1 MSFVRVLGA
10 LLVAVVAVLVPSS
23 AHAYPPAPEAIT
35 IAVTNPAPGEPFQI
49 FVDSAEGP
57 TVTVTITSQTPGI
70 PDNDIE
76 IAGSQSMTKE
86 TTGDDVSFT
95 ATLYAEGR
103 YDVVATDAEGDR
115 VGETIVVVGDGVPGE
130 TGDDVTEAGVGLP
143 DTGSDVTTL
152 VAAGAGALLLLAG
165 VAALVVTRRRDPQ
178 AG

>member
-23 AHAYPPAPEAIT
+23 AHAYPPAPEAIS
-35 IAVTNPAPGEPFQI
+35 ISVTNPAPGEPFQI

-86 TTGDDVSFT
+86 TTGGEATFT
-95 ATLYAEGR
+95 ATLYSEGR

-115 VGETIVVVGDGVPGE
+115 VGESIVVVGDGVPGE
-130 TGDDVTEAGVGLP
+130 TGDDVTEAGVLP